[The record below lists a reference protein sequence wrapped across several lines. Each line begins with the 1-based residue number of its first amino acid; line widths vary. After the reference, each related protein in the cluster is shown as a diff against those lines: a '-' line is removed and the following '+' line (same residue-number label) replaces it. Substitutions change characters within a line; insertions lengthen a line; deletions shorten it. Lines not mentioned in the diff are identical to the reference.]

1 MKNAPVCLSC
11 QLITGTNGCT
21 HFFYHLIIKRMNN
34 LKNSVR
40 LIGNLGGN
48 PEVRELP
55 SGKKLAKFSLA
66 TTDKF
71 KDSEG
76 KLVNETQWHN
86 LVAWGKTADFIEKYV
101 EKGQEVVV
109 EGKLQSRSYS
119 DKEGTKK
126 YITEISVNEI
136 LKIGNG
142 KRKE

>member
-1 MKNAPVCLSC
+1 MFALSYDNRNERVHPF
-11 QLITGTNGCT
+11 L
-21 HFFYHLIIKRMNN
+21 FIIKLCNMNN

-48 PEVRELP
+48 PEVKELQ
-55 SGKKLAKFSLA
+55 SGKKIAKLSLA
-66 TTDKF
+66 TSDKY

-86 LVAWGKTADFIEKYV
+86 LVAWGKTAEFAERYL

-109 EGKLQSRSYS
+109 EGKILNHSYT
-119 DKEGTKK
+119 DKEGQKK

-136 LKIGNG
+136 LKTGGG
-142 KRKE
+142 KKPE

>member
-1 MKNAPVCLSC
+1 
-11 QLITGTNGCT
+11 
-21 HFFYHLIIKRMNN
+21 MNN